1 MWSLPSLSKLPLDG
15 SSALLNM
22 INNKLKELNN
32 SVLTK
37 LTSERSIEFNAVTV
51 SWEDGERAL
60 GSAYGPRIND
70 VYIVQTPTSGHTNE
84 FKPTVIVR
92 SNNFTDHVV
101 RTSTL
106 DVEVAPVDGSR
117 ATVVSM
123 SLAYVLKH
131 FLNYTTDTLLH
142 SGEYTNIDLTSSLL
156 HSQSHV
162 YPTRYNLLENDTP
175 DTITHY
181 RSLVPLS
188 GFAQMLESLISK
200 FHRGLG
206 VYDEAVTQ
214 RVMTAWLTTNHGET
228 PEFVVRINPYSR
240 LALVLI
246 DYSIDGV
253 RKSSWH
259 LIKRTT
265 TDVAIRR
272 QENGKWVV
280 KRFNAS
286 KNRELTNMDTQC
298 GDSGSSSCNIQTT
311 NDASRIRVII
321 IPLNSDFEQEYG
333 GYAYDD
339 DKDYE
344 DYEDDD
350 VPVYRSASAIQ
361 PAVYTARMNAGSVH
375 AETDS
380 YDQMYRDLSQ
390 CKRADAPITITD
402 CFYVIQSDVTRI
414 NDTAV
419 TNRVSMMMDF
429 FKSRAREVATIHE
442 QMTALFTR

>member
-15 SSALLNM
+15 SSALLDM
-22 INNKLKELNN
+22 INHKLKELND

-37 LTSERSIEFNAVTV
+37 LSPERSIEFNAVTV

-106 DVEVAPVDGSR
+106 DVEVAPIDGSR
-117 ATVVSM
+117 ATDVST
-123 SLAYVLKH
+123 SLAYILKH

-188 GFAQMLESLISK
+188 GFAQTLESLISK

-214 RVMTAWLTTNHGET
+214 RVMTAWLTANNGET

-259 LIKRTT
+259 LITRIT

-298 GDSGSSSCNIQTT
+298 GHSGFSSCNVQTT

-321 IPLNSDFEQEYG
+321 VPLDSDVKQNYD
-333 GYAYDD
+333 GYTYDD
-339 DKDYE
+339 D
-344 DYEDDD
+344 DDD
-350 VPVYRSASAIQ
+350 YDDDLPVYRSASAMK

-375 AETDS
+375 AETNS
-380 YDQMYRDLSQ
+380 YDQMYRELSQ
-390 CKRADAPITITD
+390 CKRANAPITITD

-442 QMTALFTR
+442 QMTILFTR